1 LLTKVNNLGV
11 FTELAGVAILIVA
24 LLARSVRPAA
34 QVFFVAGS
42 HGRGLVEPLLV
53 SGAVTASYVLYGFDT
68 AASLAEE
75 TKTPRRKAPRA
86 ILRALCA
93 ASALGMLVL
102 LFALMAARDPGAN
115 ELGRAD
121 GGLSWLVKDVLGG
134 GFGTALLCDVVFAV
148 AVCALAVHAGAVRL
162 IFAMARDRQLPFSDL
177 LSRVS
182 PNSKTP
188 VVPAIVTGVAAIAI
202 LVVNVN
208 LPRLIE
214 LITMVAA
221 LWANLAYLFVTTA
234 LLRRRF
240 AGRPISQDSD
250 AGKAF
255 TLGRWGLPVNV
266 VGVLWSAFMVLNL
279 GWPRIAVYGS
289 DWQSRFAPLLLTV
302 ALLAV
307 GASSYVYLRRQ
318 TA

>member
-1 LLTKVNNLGV
+1 MNKLISTLT
-11 FTELAGVAILIVA
+11 LA
-24 LLARSVRPAA
+24 
-34 QVFFVAGS
+34 F
-42 HGRGLVEPLLV
+42 LVVCPLV
-53 SGAVTASYVLYGFDT
+53 SFGEEDLEKDPAYLPIDKVLD
-68 AASLAEE
+68 L
-75 TKTPRRKAPRA
+75 KT
-86 ILRALCA
+86 I
-93 ASALGMLVL
+93 
-102 LFALMAARDPGAN
+102 
-115 ELGRAD
+115 
-121 GGLSWLVKDVLGG
+121 
-134 GFGTALLCDVVFAV
+134 
-148 AVCALAVHAGAVRL
+148 H
-162 IFAMARDRQLPFSDL
+162 
-177 LSRVS
+177 
-182 PNSKTP
+182 
-188 VVPAIVTGVAAIAI
+188 PA
-202 LVVNVN
+202 VNVN

-266 VGVLWSAFMVLNL
+266 VGVVWSAFMVLNL